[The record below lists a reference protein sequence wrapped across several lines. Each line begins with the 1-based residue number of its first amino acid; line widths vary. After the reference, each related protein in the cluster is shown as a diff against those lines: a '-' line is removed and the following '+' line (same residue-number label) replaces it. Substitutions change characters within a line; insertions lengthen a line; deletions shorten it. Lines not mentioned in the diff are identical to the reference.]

1 MCPNFWFE
9 QASGHEYQ
17 AEPIAAV
24 KIAWMSVSMCWQG
37 FAG

>member
-1 MCPNFWFE
+1 MFTTLFIDLESFMCPNFWFE

-24 KIAWMSVSMCWQG
+24 KIA
-37 FAG
+37 